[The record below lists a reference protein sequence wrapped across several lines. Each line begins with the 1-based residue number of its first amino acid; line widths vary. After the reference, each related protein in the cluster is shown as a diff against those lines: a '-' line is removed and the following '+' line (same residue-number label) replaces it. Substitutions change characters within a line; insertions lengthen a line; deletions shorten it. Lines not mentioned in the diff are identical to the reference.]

1 METYDHSNWH
11 GTTGGTPWMQRTLL
25 WLFRFIP
32 IGFFYA
38 VTALVIPFY
47 MLFDRRGYR
56 ASYAFYRKRLGRGP
70 LHSFLSV
77 YANEFK
83 LGQVVMDRFA
93 LYAGRKFDMQV
104 DGMPEFERLSAAEA
118 GFVQVSSHVG
128 NYEMAGY
135 TLQTPQKRM
144 YALVFAGEKETVMQ
158 QRALRFGQS
167 NIEMVPIAGDMSH
180 LFTLNAALLEG
191 SIVSMPGDRI
201 FGSQKSI
208 TCRFF
213 DAPAQFPAGPFLL
226 AAQRSVPAAIRR
238 MSALSAKES
247 MPDFRHG
254 SGPRPWPL
262 PSPDC
267 WRKWCAAIRRSGSI
281 FMIFGNDRFRP
292 DTDPQHP
299 SAAAALRLCGQ
310 TAPLRRRTDA
320 DFVPDSAG
328 CAFRGGWRFQDSR
341 TG

>member
-104 DGMPEFERLSAAEA
+104 DGMPEFERLSAAEP

-144 YALVFAGEKETVMQ
+144 YALV
-158 QRALRFGQS
+158 L
-167 NIEMVPIAGDMSH
+167 
-180 LFTLNAALLEG
+180 
-191 SIVSMPGDRI
+191 PG
-201 FGSQKSI
+201 
-208 TCRFF
+208 
-213 DAPAQFPAGPFLL
+213 
-226 AAQRSVPAAIRR
+226 
-238 MSALSAKES
+238 
-247 MPDFRHG
+247 
-254 SGPRPWPL
+254 
-262 PSPDC
+262 
-267 WRKWCAAIRRSGSI
+267 
-281 FMIFGNDRFRP
+281 
-292 DTDPQHP
+292 
-299 SAAAALRLCGQ
+299 
-310 TAPLRRRTDA
+310 RRR
-320 DFVPDSAG
+320 
-328 CAFRGGWRFQDSR
+328 R
-341 TG
+341 

>member
-104 DGMPEFERLSAAEA
+104 DGMPEFERLSAAEP

-213 DAPAQFPAGPFLL
+213 DAPAQFPTGPFLL
-226 AAQRSVPAAIRR
+226 AAQRSVAMLAVFV
-238 MSALSAKES
+238 MKE
-247 MPDFRHG
+247 
-254 SGPRPWPL
+254 GPRRYQAYVRPVGEGIDAGL
-262 PSPDC
+262 PARVRAEAMASSF
-267 WRKWCAAIRRSGSI
+267 AGLLEEVVRRYPTQW
-281 FMIFGNDRFRP
+281 FNFY
-292 DTDPQHP
+292 
-299 SAAAALRLCGQ
+299 
-310 TAPLRRRTDA
+310 
-320 DFVPDSAG
+320 DF
-328 CAFRGGWRFQDSR
+328 WK
-341 TG
+341 